1 MIYMKKPMSLLL
13 VVFLLAGFAFSQQQ
27 KIYFDVSMARALGIG
42 SATTALT
49 DDVSAAM
56 WNPAVIG
63 AIAETQTSFSAA
75 AKARDAKVY
84 MLSFIAP
91 AHGPNE
97 FAGALS
103 YWNAR
108 RDDTKEEETDVIYSV
123 AQKLGEGF
131 YLGGNLRSKRA
142 EIAGVGDN
150 AWAIDVAFLNQVTPQ
165 LTIGVSYL
173 NANSPSLQL
182 PGNAD
187 PLLPVKPTLNIGFAL
202 RPDQA
207 TLVAL
212 DFYNITREKGNTPT
226 DKVQIRGGIERKL
239 NEYVTAR
246 FGWLQKNATL
256 GLGIKYN
263 VIRIDYGWLIARDER
278 DDLHLLSLTSSF

>member
-1 MIYMKKPMSLLL
+1 MKKLMLLL
-13 VVFLLAGFAFSQQQ
+13 LAVLFLAGIAYSQQVV
-27 KIYFDVSMARALGIG
+27 YFDVGMARLLGIG
-42 SATTALT
+42 SASTALT
-49 DDVSAAM
+49 DDVNAAI
-56 WNPAVIG
+56 WNPAIIG
-63 AIAETQTSFSAA
+63 AIVETQTSFSAA
-75 AKARDAKVY
+75 AKAKDAKVY

-91 AHGPNE
+91 AGGPSE

-108 RDDTKEEETDVIYSV
+108 RDNTQEEETDIVYSV

-131 YLGGNLRSKRA
+131 YLGGNIRSKRA
-142 EIAGVGDN
+142 EIAGSGDN
-150 AWAIDVAFLNQVTPQ
+150 TWAIDVGFLNQVTPQ

-173 NANSPSLQL
+173 NANAPSLQL
-182 PGNAD
+182 PGGAS

-202 RPDQA
+202 CPDQA
-207 TLVAL
+207 TLLAL
-212 DFYNITREKGNTPT
+212 DFFNITREKGNFPT
-226 DKVQIRGGIERKL
+226 DKVQIRWGIERKL
-239 NEYVTAR
+239 NEYLTAR
-246 FGWLQKNATL
+246 FGWLHKNATL